1 MDKTINEIADIAELS
16 CFYVMSD
23 GLWLR
28 IDYTD
33 LDEGYIGC
41 HNEDSGDEY
50 AINFTDIKKTG
61 GKFFQ
66 LVEVE

>member
-1 MDKTINEIADIAELS
+1 MDKTIDEIADIAELS
-16 CFYVMSD
+16 CFYVMPD

-28 IDYTD
+28 IDYTN

-41 HNEDSGDEY
+41 HDEDSGEEY
-50 AINFTDIKKTG
+50 AIDFDEIKETG

-66 LVEVE
+66 LVEVK